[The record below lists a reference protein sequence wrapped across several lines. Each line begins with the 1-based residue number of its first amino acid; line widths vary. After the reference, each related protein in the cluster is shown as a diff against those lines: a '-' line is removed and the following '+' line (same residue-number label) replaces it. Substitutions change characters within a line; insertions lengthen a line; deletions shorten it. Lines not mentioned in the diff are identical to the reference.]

1 MNTQP
6 IYMRNLSKS
15 LYTGLC
21 SRLGQPLSRKILRNG
36 GRSAAA
42 RKTAGLKAAGWLACG
57 FLIVGA
63 APAWADHVEKHFKVD
78 SRPVITLHNPNG
90 AVTVKAWTN
99 SEVMVIASP
108 ASSDVEVDV
117 EQTGNRVDI
126 MTHPTSDSV
135 ADDELRADFEI
146 RVPQDAELQIHDD
159 SGAVSVNSVL
169 GDMNVETVGAGVDLS
184 DAAGY
189 LSVKTIG
196 GSFQCLRCAGQVEVS
211 SISGNFRLLDMRS
224 YHVRAQTSKGNILFN
239 GEFIPNGFY
248 DLKNYSGVIEVR
260 FSPGDSFDLSA
271 TSLKGKVNNEAKL
284 IPPTHQQHFYSR
296 FGNSL
301 FGSFNSGRAKVELSS
316 FDGTI
321 NILKRN

>member
-6 IYMRNLSKS
+6 TYLQSNPSGS
-15 LYTGLC
+15 LDGRFA
-21 SRLGQPLSRKILRNG
+21 SRLH
-36 GRSAAA
+36 GRHA
-42 RKTAGLKAAGWLACG
+42 RKGSRRPPWRVAGL
-57 FLIVGA
+57 IVPGLLLVSIS
-63 APAWADHVEKHFKVD
+63 PARADHVEKHFKVEA
-78 SRPVITLHNPNG
+78 RPVITLHNPNG
-90 AVTVKAWTN
+90 TVTVKAWTKQ
-99 SEVMVIASP
+99 EVMVIATP
-108 ASSDVEVDV
+108 ATSEVEVDT

-126 MTHPTSDSV
+126 MTHPVSDTVSPN
-135 ADDELRADFEI
+135 DLRADFEI
-146 RVPQDAELQIHDD
+146 RVPEDAELQIHDD

-169 GDMNVETVGAGVDLS
+169 GDMNVETVGAGVDLA

-189 LSVKTIG
+189 LTVKTIG

-211 SISGNFRLLDMRS
+211 SISGNFRLMDMRS

-239 GEFIPNGFY
+239 GEFIPNGMY
-248 DLKNYSGVIEVR
+248 QLKNYSGVIEVR

-284 IPPTHQQHFYSR
+284 IPPTHQHFYSR